1 MSLPRRTLGVALVIA
16 LGACLDTAPTGPTS
30 IHLAVRVQN
39 VGSNDRAML
48 LELAGIDSSATI
60 AGVVAPPGGA
70 YHVFAQLR
78 SSTKWRAIVT
88 GPIADGVIVELVVP
102 KAATTSLYGGTI
114 LDVADASF
122 TQVVP
127 GARAL
132 IVTP

>member
-1 MSLPRRTLGVALVIA
+1 MSVPRRTLGVALVVA
-16 LGACLDTAPTGPTS
+16 LGACLDAVPTGPTS
-30 IHLAVRVQN
+30 IHLAVQVHN

-48 LELAGIDSSATI
+48 LELAGNASSATI
-60 AGVVAPPGGA
+60 AGVVAPAGGA

-88 GPIADGVIVELVVP
+88 GPIANGVVVELVVP
-102 KAATTSLYGGTI
+102 KTATASLYGGTI

-122 TQVVP
+122 TEVAP

-132 IVTP
+132 MVTP

>member
-1 MSLPRRTLGVALVIA
+1 MSLPRRTLGVALAVA
-16 LGACLDTAPTGPTS
+16 LGACNDGPTGPVF
-30 IHLAVRVQN
+30 IHLAVQVQN

-48 LELAGIDSSATI
+48 LELAGSDSSATI
-60 AGVVAPPGGA
+60 GGVVAPPGGV

-88 GPIADGVIVELVVP
+88 GPIANGVIVELEVP
-102 KAATTSLYGGTI
+102 KTATASLYSGTI

-122 TQVVP
+122 AEVAP

-132 IVTP
+132 TVTP

>member
-1 MSLPRRTLGVALVIA
+1 MSVPRRTLGVALLIA
-16 LGACLDTAPTGPTS
+16 LGACLDAAPTAPMS
-30 IHLAVRVQN
+30 IHLAVQVQN

-48 LELAGIDSSATI
+48 LELAGNDSSATI
-60 AGVVAPPGGA
+60 AGVVAPSGGA
-70 YHVFAQLR
+70 YHVFAQVR

-102 KAATTSLYGGTI
+102 KTATASRYGGTI

-132 IVTP
+132 MVTP